1 MFYTQENLIRGRK
14 LKTKKSQIKA
24 AKNWNKRNP
33 LNVTYNRMKRAAK
46 SFVLIDLKGNTK
58 GAQAINDN
66 YQQYLS
72 DLEQL
77 HLDIEK
83 RLKDL
88 KR

>member
-1 MFYTQENLIRGRK
+1 M
-14 LKTKKSQIKA
+14 KTKKSQIKA
-24 AKNWNKRNP
+24 VKNWNKRNP
-33 LNVTYNRMKRAAK
+33 LNVTYNQKKRAAR

-66 YQQYLS
+66 YQQYLL

>member
-1 MFYTQENLIRGRK
+1 MQRNIRGGK
-14 LKTKKSQIKA
+14 LKTRKSQIKA

-66 YQQYLS
+66 YQQYLL

-77 HLDIEK
+77 HFDIEK

>member
-1 MFYTQENLIRGRK
+1 MFYTLDNLIRGRK

>member
-1 MFYTQENLIRGRK
+1 M
-14 LKTKKSQIKA
+14 KTKKSQIKA

>member
-1 MFYTQENLIRGRK
+1 M
-14 LKTKKSQIKA
+14 KTKKSQIRA
-24 AKNWNKRNP
+24 VKNWNKRNP
-33 LNVTYNRMKRAAK
+33 LNVTYNQKKRAAK
-46 SFVLIDLKGNTK
+46 SFVLTDLKGHTK

>member
-1 MFYTQENLIRGRK
+1 MQRNIRGGK
-14 LKTKKSQIKA
+14 LKTRKSQIKA

-33 LNVTYNRMKRAAK
+33 LNVTYNQKKRAAR

-66 YQQYLS
+66 YQQYLL

-77 HLDIEK
+77 HFDIEK